1 MNEELFNNWKFLYEN
16 SEDISLHIEFYRE
29 GREDPSLVA
38 DISSDDFKNA
48 VGKDSAVHIEFDGSF
63 DMTIHAIKDNEV
75 YVSLL
80 MRTSEYGWKK
90 YQAVV
95 ENTTE
100 KNVTIVA
107 ESENYDQLG
116 YFIAKI
122 KLEGYLINVVSSS
135 GQKSGDT
142 VKVTIEGVL
151 P

>member
-90 YQAVV
+90 YHEFVL
-95 ENTTE
+95 NKDTPRLF
-100 KNVTIVA
+100 
-107 ESENYDQLG
+107 SEIE
-116 YFIAKI
+116 YFKRKYGSYII
-122 KLEGYLINVVSSS
+122 Y
-135 GQKSGDT
+135 
-142 VKVTIEGVL
+142 VKEWNA
-151 P
+151 